1 MTKYTIHRARKAVS
15 RPRATTSMKLGAYAV
30 YLPHYTN
37 AELRLMAK
45 RASAVV
51 GPKPKYARKLVLR
64 YFRGLKRS
72 LRLSCAMTGGVEAS
86 TPLTL

>member
-15 RPRATTSMKLGAYAV
+15 RPRATTSMKQGSFAV

-45 RASAVV
+45 RVSAIV
-51 GPKPKYARKLVLR
+51 GPTPKYTRKLVSR
-64 YFRGLKRS
+64 YVRGLKRS
-72 LRLSCAMTGGVEAS
+72 MRLSCAMTGGTEAS
-86 TPLTL
+86 TPVTL